1 MTFSAPRKSL
11 SNLVKRLTLATT
23 LGVGALVLGPTRE
36 AAADDATVRI
46 MTQNMYQGTNF
57 DEILAATTP
66 AQFVAAVTQT
76 YQNILATNPPE
87 RAAAI
92 AREIA
97 RARPA
102 LVALQE
108 ADILRKGVPP
118 ATTVVEDQLQA
129 LLKEL
134 YRLGQNYEAI
144 AIIPGLDPEAPS
156 TLGFDVRITYRTV
169 IIARTDSDGGHV
181 ELSNMQVQH
190 FLVNHVFSTAVG
202 IPIVNTRG
210 WASVDVTIREKSFRF
225 VTTHLEA
232 ALPVTTQLAQA
243 AELIQSA
250 GNTSLPI
257 VLVGDF
263 NADAANS
270 ADPTFATYQLLL
282 NAGFRDGWK
291 ALHPTLP
298 GFTCCQAPNLLNPTS
313 TTSHRI
319 DLVLTRGPVSVNDIA
334 VVGDRPFERT
344 SSGLWPSD
352 HAGLVASLRIAH

>member
-1 MTFSAPRKSL
+1 MRFSARLVTL
-11 SNLVKRLTLATT
+11 SSAFRRLAFVTAF
-23 LGVGALVLGPTRE
+23 GVAALVLGPARE
-36 AAADDATVRI
+36 AAADDATVRV

-57 DEILAATTP
+57 DEILAATNP

-76 YQNILATNPPE
+76 YQNILATDPPG

-97 RARPA
+97 RERPD

-108 ADILRKGVPP
+108 ADILRTGSPP
-118 ATTVVEDQLQA
+118 ATTVAEDQLQA

-134 YRLGQNYEAI
+134 RRLGQNYEAI
-144 AIIPGLDPEAPS
+144 AIIPGVDPEAPS

-169 IIARTDSDGGHV
+169 IIARADSHGSHV

-210 WASVDVTIREKSFRF
+210 WASVDVKIRGRSFRF

-232 ALPVTTQLAQA
+232 APPFTTQLAQA

-263 NADAANS
+263 NSDAANS

-282 NAGFRDGWK
+282 SAGFSDGWK
-291 ALHPTLP
+291 ARHPPCRASPAAKRRTFSTRRQRSAI
-298 GFTCCQAPNLLNPTS
+298 GSTS
-313 TTSHRI
+313 C
-319 DLVLTRGPVSVNDIA
+319 
-334 VVGDRPFERT
+334 
-344 SSGLWPSD
+344 
-352 HAGLVASLRIAH
+352 